1 MSNFGRITWYKDAE
15 VRCVRIIELD
25 KEHWKDFKLHFKWT
39 SNEFYKVDIRRTE
52 DGWTIELR
60 LKRSDKP
67 IIKDYEEPL
76 WQQWMDEESDWGTQ
90 IFGAEVDGRV
100 VGWMTLGMESWN
112 NRLRIH
118 EILVLEEYRRKG
130 IGKLLLNK
138 AKQIARQKNCRAIVL
153 ETQTNNVGAIAFY
166 KKQGFEFNGCDI
178 TAYRNDDIEQNEV
191 RIDMVYRIE
200 DGS

>member
-1 MSNFGRITWYKDAE
+1 
-15 VRCVRIIELD
+15 VRIIELD

>member
-100 VGWMTLGMESWN
+100 VGWMTMGMESWN

-118 EILVLEEYRRKG
+118 EILVLEEYRKKG